1 MQDSWSFIL
10 LELEVRSPETAR
22 GQTPLCHVG
31 VYVLDPRHAE
41 STQKTNVKLNKGL
54 LNDAQLEC
62 PKLGEAGGGG
72 RTGPASLGL
81 VGGLV
86 VGRWSR
92 GLRWQDPC
100 IQWGQDKGSR
110 GVDERW

>member
-1 MQDSWSFIL
+1 MQGSWSFIL

-72 RTGPASLGL
+72 RTGRASRSWISRRS
-81 VGGLV
+81 GGWKV
-86 VGRWSR
+86 EWRSEVAGSKR
-92 GLRWQDPC
+92 PV
-100 IQWGQDKGSR
+100 GSR
-110 GVDERW
+110 